1 MKPFEHSLL
10 DSYPEPYI
18 LVVFSKENDHL
29 GHINYVNQ
37 AATEALQ
44 LNKNCIGKTLE
55 DVFIYPKRM
64 VKTCKEAILEGEPI
78 TLEHVSITQPNV
90 VFEYVKFVPIDS
102 TSGVQYCGMILD
114 TPYAT
119 DKMMTDDRMVE
130 SIFMSS
136 PNATL
141 IQSVDGEVFK
151 INPAFTEMF
160 GWKDYEVIGNRISLF
175 PSGYE
180 KEYEEIVRQL
190 RQQDV
195 YLIPKT
201 KRIHKDGTIKDVS
214 ICYMNIYNHLRERT
228 AVARLYI
235 DISKQILFHDKYLE
249 QKGTFQLITENMK
262 DLVAIAEFSGK
273 VVYASSSHLDITGY
287 SAESY
292 LNRNVFRYIHP
303 DDRRNVFQQIKQ
315 MTNTGCSA
323 KAEIR
328 YNHASKGYIWI
339 ELIASPLYDGK
350 APYEKF
356 VIVGRDITDR
366 KHAEEALQESEE
378 KYRLILEKTSDFI
391 VTFNQNGDANYV
403 SPSLKSWLNDTTI
416 TNMNTFLTDYV
427 AKDDFSLMYEIIR
440 SVFKSKEAEQI
451 AFTLEKDGK
460 SYTFDAVLTPLI
472 SSEYNGYSEDL
483 ILLIARDITKRLE
496 DEHVSMQ
503 LEKMSTV
510 GQLAA
515 GIAHELRNPLTS
527 VKGFIRMINEE
538 VEDPMLKNYLEII
551 GGELDS
557 IERIADEFMDLAK
570 PHVIALSECDLHDIV
585 DGCVRLFEGTAF
597 LKGISIDVDYINEQ
611 QVILNCQKS
620 ALKRVFINIMK
631 NAMEAME
638 KGGELKIQIE
648 ARDPY
653 VELRF
658 IDSGKGIEKDRL
670 KYIGEPFYSTKEKG
684 IGLGLMMS
692 RKIVREHGGKLSIE
706 SEYRKGTTI
715 RIVLPLAATPDTK
728 EPLTSLHSFS

>member
-1 MKPFEHSLL
+1 MKPFEHSIL

-18 LVVFSKENDHL
+18 MFVFSKDHPDD

-37 AATEALQ
+37 AALEALQ
-44 LNKNCIGKTLE
+44 LNKNCIGKKIHE
-55 DVFIYPKRM
+55 VFLNPKRIILTA
-64 VKTCKEAILEGEPI
+64 KDAIAEGDYI
-78 TLEHVSITQPNV
+78 TLEHQSITHHEII
-90 VFEYVKFVPIDS
+90 FESVKFVPIHS
-102 TSGVQYCGMILD
+102 NSGVQYCGMILD
-114 TPYAT
+114 TPYTT

-160 GWKDYEVIGNRISLF
+160 GWKDYEVIGHTISLF

-190 RQQDV
+190 RKQDV

-201 KRIHKDGTIKDVS
+201 KRVHKDGTIKDVS
-214 ICYMNIYNHLRERT
+214 ICYMNVYNHRRERT

-235 DISKQILFHDKYLE
+235 DISKQILFHEKYLE
-249 QKGTFQLITENMK
+249 QKNSFQLITENMK
-262 DLVAIAEFSGK
+262 DLVVICDFSGK
-273 VVYASSSHLDITGY
+273 VAYASPSHLEITGY

-292 LNRNVFRYIHP
+292 LNRNVFRHIHS
-303 DDRRNVFQQIKQ
+303 DDRRKVFKQIQ
-315 MTNTGCSA
+315 NMIHGGRSA

-328 YNHASKGYIWI
+328 YKHSSKGYIWI
-339 ELIASPLYDGK
+339 EMIASPLYEGK

-366 KHAEEALQESEE
+366 KHAEEALQESEK
-378 KYRLILEKTSDFI
+378 KYRLILEKTSDFV
-391 VTFNQNGDANYV
+391 VTFNQSGDVNFV
-403 SPSLKSWLNDTTI
+403 SPSLKTWLNHLNVS
-416 TNMNTFLTDYV
+416 NMYEFMADYV
-427 AKDDFSLMYEIIR
+427 VKDDYKLMSEIIR
-440 SVFKSKEAEQI
+440 SVFSSKEAEQV
-451 AFTLEKDGK
+451 AFTLEKDDK
-460 SYTFDAVLTPLI
+460 NYTFDAVLTPLI
-472 SSEYNGYSEDL
+472 SNEYNSYQEDM

-527 VKGFIRMINEE
+527 VKGFVRMINDEID
-538 VEDPMLKNYLEII
+538 DPLLRNYLEII
-551 GGELDS
+551 GSELES

-570 PHVIALSECDLHDIV
+570 PHVVKLSETELHDIV

-597 LKGISIDVDYINEQ
+597 LQGINMDVEYINEQ
-611 QVILNCQKS
+611 QIILNCQKS

-648 ARDPY
+648 VRDTY

-658 IDSGKGIEKDRL
+658 IDSGNGIEEDRL

-692 RKIVREHGGKLSIE
+692 RKIVREHGGKLAIE
-706 SEYRKGTTI
+706 SEYREGTTV
-715 RIVLPLAATPDTK
+715 RIILPLAKARSNKIPAGSYQT
-728 EPLTSLHSFS
+728 

>member
-1 MKPFEHSLL
+1 MKPFEHSIL

-18 LVVFSKENDHL
+18 LFVFSKDFQDG
-29 GHINYVNQ
+29 GHINYANQ
-37 AATEALQ
+37 AALEALQ
-44 LNKNCIGKTLE
+44 LNKNSIGKKIE
-55 DVFIYPKRM
+55 KVFLHPEQIVEGCLK
-64 VKTCKEAILEGEPI
+64 AISNSEHE
-78 TLEHVSITQPNV
+78 TLEHVSITHHDI
-90 VFEYVKFVPIDS
+90 VFESVKFVPIS
-102 TSGVQYCGMILD
+102 SESGVQYCGMILD
-114 TPYAT
+114 TPYT
-119 DKMMTDDRMVE
+119 SDKMMTDDRMVE

-141 IQSVDGEVFK
+141 VQSVDGEVFK

-160 GWKDYEVIGNRISLF
+160 GWKDYEVIGHTISLF

-190 RQQDV
+190 RKQDA

-201 KRIHKDGTIKDVS
+201 KRVHKDGTVKDVS
-214 ICYMNIYNHLRERT
+214 ICYMNIYNHRRERT

-235 DISKQILFHDKYLE
+235 DISKQILFHEKYLA
-249 QKGTFQLITENMK
+249 QRNSFQLITENMK
-262 DLVAIAEFSGK
+262 DLVVIADFSGK
-273 VVYASSSHLDITGY
+273 VLYASPSHLEITGY
-287 SAESY
+287 SADTY
-292 LNRNVFRYIHP
+292 LNRNVFRHIYSK
-303 DDRRNVFQQIKQ
+303 DRRKAFKQIQ
-315 MTNTGCSA
+315 NMVHAGRSA

-328 YNHASKGYIWI
+328 YKHASKGFIWI
-339 ELIASPLYDGK
+339 ELIASPLYEGQ
-350 APYEKF
+350 APYKKI

-366 KHAEEALQESEE
+366 KHAEQALQESER

-391 VTFNQNGDANYV
+391 VTFNQSGDVNFV
-403 SPSLKSWLNDTTI
+403 SPSLKTWLNHSSV
-416 TNMNTFLTDYV
+416 TNMYAFMTDYV
-427 AKDDFSLMYEIIR
+427 VKDDFKLLYEVIR
-440 SVFKSKEAEQI
+440 SVFETKEAEQI
-451 AFTLEKDGK
+451 AFTLEKNQK
-460 SYTFDAVLTPLI
+460 NYTFDAVLTPLI
-472 SSEYNGYSEDL
+472 SNEYNSYEEDM

-496 DEHVSMQ
+496 DEHVTMQ

-527 VKGFIRMINEE
+527 VKGFIRMINDE
-538 VEDPMLKNYLEII
+538 VEDPLLQNYLEII

-570 PHVIALSECDLHDIV
+570 PHVVKLTETELHEIV

-597 LKGISIDVDYINEQ
+597 LKGINMEVQYINEQ
-611 QVILNCQKS
+611 EIILKCQKS

-638 KGGELKIQIE
+638 EGGDLNIQVEL
-648 ARDPY
+648 RDHF

-658 IDSGKGIEKDRL
+658 IDSGKGIKEERL

-692 RKIVREHGGKLSIE
+692 RKIVREHGGKLTIE

-715 RIVLPLAATPDTK
+715 RIILPLAQAPSK
-728 EPLTSLHSFS
+728 VISSSSFLT